1 MINKSVKSSVKIL
14 LLHLIF
20 ITALVGL
27 VLITDG
33 FCLFRRVIDF
43 PCPCCGLTRAW
54 LTFFSGDI
62 LLAFQY
68 NPCFINFPFMMMI
81 VVHRK
86 TRVMKFVDVKV
97 TDAIVV
103 LNAMVIAGCY
113 IARIITGSINFLS

>member
-1 MINKSVKSSVKIL
+1 MINDSARRSVKIL

-20 ITALVGL
+20 LTGLIGL

-43 PCPCCGLTRAW
+43 PCPGCGLTRAW
-54 LTFFSGDI
+54 LSFFSGDI
-62 LLAFQY
+62 MMAFRY
-68 NPCFINFPFMMMI
+68 NPCFITFPFMMMI

-86 TRVMKFVDVKV
+86 TRVMKLVDVKV

-103 LNAMVIAGCY
+103 LNAMVMLGCY
-113 IARIITGSINFLS
+113 VTRIVNGSIYLL